1 MQDKTKLLYELTNM
15 LQPAR
20 RAWKRAVSEVIVDY
34 GVSLSL
40 ATAVVLV
47 HRNPNGTNQKLLAE
61 EIGINPGALVRLL
74 DQACT
79 EEFLER
85 REDMTD
91 RRVKILHIL
100 PKGVELA
107 KNVERV
113 ADELRLELMSD
124 IDIEALEQATHTL
137 RLFEK
142 RANEFVLLSKSKK

>member
-1 MQDKTKLLYELTNM
+1 MQEKTKLLHELTNI
-15 LQPAR
+15 LQPAK

-34 GVSLSL
+34 NVSISL

-74 DQACT
+74 DQACH
-79 EEFLER
+79 EELLER
-85 REDMTD
+85 REDASD

-100 PKGVELA
+100 PKGAELA
-107 KNVERV
+107 KNVESK
-113 ADELRLELMSD
+113 ANELRLELMHD
-124 IDIEALEQATHTL
+124 IDTETIENATKVL

-142 RANEFVLLSKSKK
+142 RASDFVLQSKSKK